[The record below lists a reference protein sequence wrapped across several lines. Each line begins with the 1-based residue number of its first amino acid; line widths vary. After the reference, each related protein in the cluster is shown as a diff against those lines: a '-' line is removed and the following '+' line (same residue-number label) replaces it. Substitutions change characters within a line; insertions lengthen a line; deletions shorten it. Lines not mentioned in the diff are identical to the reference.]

1 METSARSTGSTSTD
15 TAIHDLGYRRYDGP
29 RDGAAGAWGAMFSQ
43 GLRAMFGLGRSAKAK
58 VVPVFVFVVTML
70 QVLGALLAAS
80 VSSGT
85 LPVRYGNVFE
95 TSVFLYVLFVAAQ
108 APEVLSRD
116 QQHRVLPLVLTRS
129 ASRQS
134 YATARM
140 AAIIMSLFLLVF
152 GCEFVLYAGEI
163 GLATDPVATF
173 RKVGDH
179 IFPVL
184 GLSTLTALALGGI
197 GAAVSAWTPRRAY
210 ATAAIIGLFLVL
222 AAVST
227 GLSDLAGLS
236 SRSAELLDPIRTLRT
251 LSLLLFGEST
261 RGLELQPPMDIAVY
275 IALTVGLCVTG
286 FLLLQLRLRR
296 LET

>member
-1 METSARSTGSTSTD
+1 MKSAAELQQE
-15 TAIHDLGYRRYDGP
+15 TAIHDLGYRRYEGP
-29 RDGAAGAWGAMFSQ
+29 REGARGAWGAMFSQ

-58 VVPVFVFVVTML
+58 VVPVFVLVVTLL
-70 QVLGALLAAS
+70 QALAALLAAS
-80 VSSGT
+80 VSAGQ

-95 TSVFLYVLFVAAQ
+95 MSVFLYVLFIAAQ

-134 YATARM
+134 YATARL
-140 AAIIMSLFLLVF
+140 AAVVTALFLVVF

-163 GLATDPVATF
+163 FLTTDPIAKF
-173 RKVGDH
+173 RAVGDH

-184 GLSTLTALALGGI
+184 ALSTLTALALGGI
-197 GAAVSAWTPRRAY
+197 GAAVAAWTPRRAY

-236 SRSAELLDPIRTLRT
+236 SRWAELLDPIRTLHT
-251 LSLLLFGEST
+251 LAMVLFGESN
-261 RGLELQPPMDIAVY
+261 RGLELQPPMDVSVY
-275 IALTVGLCVTG
+275 IALTAGLCVAAL
-286 FLLLQLRLRR
+286 LLLQLRLRR